1 MSGWKKSFSWSAR
14 ISNGWVIR
22 ARAFLAL
29 AGLALAAPAH
39 ADYVFDPADLPED
52 FECRDPAE
60 DFGATCEEQKR
71 LEAWHEK
78 YSDAYIYWFGELL
91 FNTNTYF
98 ADKGEAIPAL
108 QTMDEDAPD
117 PEYYSLGR
125 ETPNLVD
132 VTYSIALRPFSGW
145 AFAIDEKAQ
154 LRMVRMRGEDEVKQK
169 LAERYENVLP
179 TTLAETAEAITFGAA
194 WEEADLTQCKGAI
207 AHLLDFP
214 AQKPT
219 KLWDEEVLEWAP
231 DYKPTPEPDY
241 LIVTADGNGVAVRA
255 RGIRNPIKVDDE
267 GTPYDDAD
275 DPSFVVYNQGN
286 GGEGYDWALE
296 MEKIV
301 RPCLKPSDAAP
312 PWEKVLA
319 ANPASIEGGSPTTP

>member
-1 MSGWKKSFSWSAR
+1 MSAR
-14 ISNGWVIR
+14 ILNGWVIK

-29 AGLALAAPAH
+29 AGLVLAAPAH

-60 DFGATCEEQKR
+60 AYGKTCEEQKR
-71 LEAWHEK
+71 FDAWHEK

-108 QTMDEDAPD
+108 QAM
-117 PEYYSLGR
+117 
-125 ETPNLVD
+125 
-132 VTYSIALRPFSGW
+132 
-145 AFAIDEKAQ
+145 
-154 LRMVRMRGEDEVKQK
+154 DEVKQEI
-169 LAERYENVLP
+169 AERYENVLP
-179 TTLAETAEAITFGAA
+179 TTLASTAETITFGAA

-241 LIVTADGNGVAVRA
+241 LIVTAHGNGVAVRA
-255 RGIRNPIKVDDE
+255 RGIRNAIKVDEE
-267 GTPYDDAD
+267 GTPYKVLG
-275 DPSFVVYNQGN
+275 DPAFVVYNQSN
-286 GGEGYDWALE
+286 RGEGYDWALE

-301 RPCLKPSDAAP
+301 RPCLKPSDTVP

-319 ANPASIEGGSPTTP
+319 ANPASTESGSPTTP